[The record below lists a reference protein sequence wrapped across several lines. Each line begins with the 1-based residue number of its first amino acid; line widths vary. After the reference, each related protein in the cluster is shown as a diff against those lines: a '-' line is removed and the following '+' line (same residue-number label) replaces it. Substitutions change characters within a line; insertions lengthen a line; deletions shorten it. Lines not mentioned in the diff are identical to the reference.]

1 MCYSPAVPTP
11 SQDNLFRR
19 KRVTRRIFVVVGIL
33 GLTGIVALAGRN
45 VFAQS
50 TDPHFG
56 TWKRNNAKSK
66 LDPAAPVPT
75 RKYEPFE
82 GDGVRMTTEI
92 VGADGKPSRGG
103 YAAHFDGKPYRD
115 LGNNPWDSVV
125 IKKANPYTYDVS
137 LLAKGKVYSTNTA
150 VISKD
155 GKTLTVTST
164 RTDESG
170 KTTTTVTVWD
180 KQ

>member
-1 MCYSPAVPTP
+1 MA
-11 SQDNLFRR
+11 
-19 KRVTRRIFVVVGIL
+19 KRLFVVVAVL
-33 GLTGIVALAGRN
+33 GLIVALVEPN

-66 LDPAAPVPT
+66 RDPAAPIAT

-82 GDGVRMTTEI
+82 GDGVRMTVEN
-92 VGADGKPSRGG
+92 VGADGKPRTGG

-115 LGNNPWDSVV
+115 LGTNPWYSVV
-125 IKKANPYTYDVS
+125 IRTADPYTYNVS
-137 LLAKGKVYSTNTA
+137 LLAKGKVWGTSTA
-150 VISKD
+150 IVSKD

-170 KTTTTVTVWD
+170 KTTTDVDVWD